1 MKRIFLVCILLQ
13 SISLTPAVAQAV
25 DQCAR
30 WEQARERIYQQLRKG
45 YSVSG
50 EPVAR
55 ARLRELD
62 SLIAHNCR

>member
-45 YSVSG
+45 YSVSRG
-50 EPVAR
+50 NQLR
-55 ARLRELD
+55 ARMRELD